1 MSFLLSVVVMLSGTF
16 FNFMLGVVIP
26 IVILIVSVII
36 LAGGQNVEV
45 TILPSLRMPKGLLI
59 FVLIFLLTF

>member
-1 MSFLLSVVVMLSGTF
+1 VSFLLSVVVMLSGTF